1 MKKKLIFF
9 ADDPGSKL
17 FMYYL
22 LRSLKKFE
30 TFFISNDDNSYM
42 TNIKVSIKIDEKNT
56 IYKIY
61 KKLKPDLIF
70 LSFCNKLKVRRMNE
84 QLSVMAHKD
93 NVKVIAVSDS
103 IKNLNSRYWNKN
115 KFSIPDLLIVTD
127 KKQKQNLKK
136 RIHKKN
142 FYSGHPHYESLLSQ
156 PNKFFKK
163 KIKNISVETKK
174 IVFVDEPDIYKHIDE
189 HDESLGNANKP
200 RSDILIPY
208 LINFIKDFKKKNRYY
223 NSISSSEYKN

>member
-22 LRSLKKFE
+22 LEIFKKKFE

-127 KKQKQNLKK
+127 KKTKTEFKKK
-136 RIHKKN
+136 RIHKK
-142 FYSGHPHYESLLSQ
+142 
-156 PNKFFKK
+156 KF
-163 KIKNISVETKK
+163 
-174 IVFVDEPDIYKHIDE
+174 
-189 HDESLGNANKP
+189 L
-200 RSDILIPY
+200 
-208 LINFIKDFKKKNRYY
+208 
-223 NSISSSEYKN
+223 

>member
-22 LRSLKKFE
+22 LEIFKKKFE

-70 LSFCNKLKVRRMNE
+70 
-84 QLSVMAHKD
+84 
-93 NVKVIAVSDS
+93 
-103 IKNLNSRYWNKN
+103 
-115 KFSIPDLLIVTD
+115 
-127 KKQKQNLKK
+127 
-136 RIHKKN
+136 
-142 FYSGHPHYESLLSQ
+142 
-156 PNKFFKK
+156 
-163 KIKNISVETKK
+163 
-174 IVFVDEPDIYKHIDE
+174 
-189 HDESLGNANKP
+189 
-200 RSDILIPY
+200 
-208 LINFIKDFKKKNRYY
+208 
-223 NSISSSEYKN
+223 